1 MAIKKLQDFALMRL
15 QLAESKSKSGNTIV
29 RGEFASYGK
38 PTANKR
44 FYGENIWKQE
54 ITRLDEAMAD
64 RRVFGELD
72 HPTDGRTSLKRVS
85 HIVTGMHLENGILV
99 GEAEILPTVEGLQ
112 LEALL
117 KSGCK
122 VGVSSRGY
130 GSVKTNDEGIDV
142 VQEDFKLQTFDFV
155 ADPADSTAYPEAV
168 FEGVEFPTDEVLDE
182 SNRKDADIRGHAT
195 RDAELAAQWAEML
208 KAEDAVAKATPAP
221 EVKEEDPK
229 DLPAELLKK
238 VAEMRGELSDKIRGE
253 LLSDPKVAGAATA
266 LETIKQILLPF
277 ITNADEA
284 SVTEKKDTEIS
295 RLKNKL
301 AEQEL
306 RIKDLEEERDKV
318 AAVAKESAYKLYL
331 ERTLSEDPDA
341 ELVRNLIGDV
351 TEFSSSA
358 DLKARL
364 EAVRG
369 ELAIKRDADL
379 KKQEQLAAEAAKT
392 QELIQV
398 VQEEAEARVSQ
409 LEEAVEKL
417 AGANKD
423 LALRLYTEKK
433 LRGNTRSAKI
443 RTLVENTTV
452 SSKEDVDELI
462 EQYSAPAAHDSDE
475 SGAFRAKVR
484 RRLKSQTRESDA
496 IEEAT
501 PVENN
506 LLHGVPMAE
515 VRKLSGIKS

>member
-1 MAIKKLQDFALMRL
+1 MTRKKLQDFAIVGL

-54 ITRLDEAMAD
+54 ISRLEEAMGD
-64 RRVFGELD
+64 RRVYGELD

-99 GEAEILPTVEGLQ
+99 GEAEILPTKEGLQ

-117 KSGCK
+117 KAGCK

-130 GSVKTNDEGIDV
+130 GSVKTDDKGIDV

-168 FEGVEFPTDEVLDE
+168 FEGVEFPMDVLDE
-182 SNRKDADIRGHAT
+182 SNRKDADIRGHAAD
-195 RDAELAAQWAEML
+195 DAAKAEQWAAIM
-208 KAEDAVAKATPAP
+208 KADDEAKAAAAAGTTQVEAN
-221 EVKEEDPK
+221 K

-238 VAEMRGELSDKIRGE
+238 VAEMRDELSDKIRGE
-253 LLSDPKVAGAATA
+253 LLSDPKVAGAASA
-266 LETIKQILLPF
+266 LEAIKDLLLPF
-277 ITNADEA
+277 VTTADTKA
-284 SVTEKKDTEIS
+284 VTEQKDTEIA

-301 AEQEL
+301 AEQDL

-331 ERTLSEDPDA
+331 ERTLSKDPDA

-351 TEFSSSA
+351 TEFGSSA
-358 DLKARL
+358 ELKARL

-369 ELAIKRDADL
+369 ELAIKREEHL
-379 KKQEQLAAEAAKT
+379 KEQEALAAEAAKT
-392 QELIQV
+392 QELIQI
-398 VQEEAEARVSQ
+398 VQEEAQARVSK

-443 RTLVENTTV
+443 RTLVENN
-452 SSKEDVDELI
+452 SINSKEDVDELI
-462 EQYSAPAAHDSDE
+462 EQYSASYAHDSDE

-484 RRLKSQTRESDA
+484 KRLKSQTRESDA
-496 IEEAT
+496 LEEAS
-501 PVENN
+501 PVGDG
-506 LLHGVPMAE
+506 LLHGIPMSE
-515 VRKLSGIKS
+515 IQSLSGIKR

>member
-1 MAIKKLQDFALMRL
+1 MTRKKLQDFAVVGL
-15 QLAESKSKSGNTIV
+15 QLAESKSKSGNTVV

-54 ITRLDEAMAD
+54 ISRLEEAMGD

-99 GEAEILPTVEGLQ
+99 GEAEILPTKEGLQ

-130 GSVKTNDEGIDV
+130 GSVKTDDKGIDV

-168 FEGVEFPTDEVLDE
+168 FEGVEFPMDVLDE
-182 SNRKDADIRGHAT
+182 SDRKDADIRGHAAD
-195 RDAELAAQWAEML
+195 DAAKAKQWAAIM
-208 KAEDAVAKATPAP
+208 KAEDERAAAAESGLDSNT
-221 EVKEEDPK
+221 

-238 VAEMRGELSDKIRGE
+238 VAEMRDELSDKIRGE

-266 LETIKQILLPF
+266 LETIKEILLPF
-277 ITNADEA
+277 VTTADAKAVAEQ
-284 SVTEKKDTEIS
+284 KDTEIA

-301 AEQEL
+301 AEQDL

-331 ERTLSEDPDA
+331 ERTLSNDPDA
-341 ELVRNLIGDV
+341 ELVRNLMGDV
-351 TEFSSSA
+351 TEFASSTE
-358 DLKARL
+358 LKARL

-369 ELAIKRDADL
+369 ELAIKSEENL
-379 KKQEQLAAEAAKT
+379 KKQEAIAAEAAKT
-392 QELIQV
+392 QALIQV
-398 VQEEAEARVSQ
+398 VQEEAKARVAK

-417 AGANKD
+417 AGSNKD
-423 LALRLYTEKK
+423 LALRLYTEKR
-433 LRGNTRSAKI
+433 LRGNSRSAKI
-443 RTLVENTTV
+443 RTLVENNSV

-462 EQYSAPAAHDSDE
+462 EQYSASNPHDSDE
-475 SGAFRAKVR
+475 SGAFRAKIR
-484 RRLKSQTRESDA
+484 KRLKSQTRESDA
-496 IEEAT
+496 LEEAS
-501 PVENN
+501 PVGDG
-506 LLHGVPMAE
+506 LLHGIPMSE
-515 VRKLSGIKS
+515 IQSLSGIKR